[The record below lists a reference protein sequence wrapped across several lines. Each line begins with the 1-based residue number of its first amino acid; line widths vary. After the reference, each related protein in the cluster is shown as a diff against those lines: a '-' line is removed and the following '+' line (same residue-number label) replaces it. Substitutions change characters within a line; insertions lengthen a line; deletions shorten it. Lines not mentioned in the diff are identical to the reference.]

1 MLTGSETVTVR
12 KVPANGVIPE
22 QIVARLDG
30 KQEDGNESH
39 KKCHREDYDEVAE
52 QSSSL

>member
-1 MLTGSETVTVR
+1 MLTGGETVTVR

-30 KQEDGNESH
+30 KQEDGNEAH
-39 KKCHREDYDEVAE
+39 KKCQCEDHGEVAE